1 MFFFRTTR
9 YLKYK
14 LFAHHGRGHGIH
26 SPFIFD
32 LINRTFRN
40 KTGSEVVL
48 SVEKIRKKALS
59 SDRIIE
65 VLDLGAGS
73 VKMKGNLRK
82 VSEIARYSSV
92 PVKYGRLLYA
102 IASRFG
108 GKAIVEYGTS
118 LGISTMYMASGSP
131 TSVVYTME
139 GCPQTVALA
148 RDNFAAAGM
157 ENINLLNGSFSELVP
172 DIIGKGIKPG
182 LVFIDGNHR
191 KDPVLEY
198 FGQMAGIADHE
209 TVIVVDDIHYSREM
223 EEAWNEIKQ
232 LKNVSS
238 TVDIL
243 RMGIVFFKDGMSR
256 LNFVIRY

>member
-1 MFFFRTTR
+1 MIFFRVTR
-9 YLKYK
+9 YLRYK
-14 LFAHHGRGHGIH
+14 LFARHGRGHGIH

-32 LINRTFRN
+32 MITRTFRN

-82 VSEIARYSSV
+82 VSEIARYSAVSE
-92 PVKYGRLLYA
+92 KYGRFLFA
-102 IASRFG
+102 MAFRFG
-108 GKAIVEYGTS
+108 GEAIVEYGTS

-139 GCPQTVALA
+139 GCPQTAALA
-148 RDNFAAAGM
+148 CENFTTAGLK
-157 ENINLLNGSFSELVP
+157 NINLLNGSFSELVP
-172 DIIGKGIKPG
+172 DIIRKGIKPG

-191 KDPVLEY
+191 KRPVLEY
-198 FGQMAGIADHE
+198 CGQMAGIANSD
-209 TVIVVDDIHYSREM
+209 TVIIIDDIHCSIEM

-232 LKNVSS
+232 WKNVSS

-243 RMGIVFFKDGMSR
+243 RMGIVFFKDGMSHF
-256 LNFVIRY
+256 NYVIRY